1 MLDPKLPLVYS
12 CSGCSNVAQLANTL
26 AVRLDRAGLAEMSCI
41 VGVGGRVSSL
51 VSKANSGR
59 PILAIDGCR
68 LQCVR
73 GCLQQHGVE
82 ANVHLILSDQGL
94 KKRYGEDFS
103 NETAE
108 LAYQGTVEILA
119 SERMQKPSGATT
131 GHQWGRHR
139 SGAIVPAK
147 SN

>member
-1 MLDPKLPLVYS
+1 MHDPKLPLVYS

-41 VGVGGRVSSL
+41 AGVGGRVASL

-59 PILAIDGCR
+59 PILAIDGCP

-73 GCLQQHGVE
+73 GCLDQHGVK
-82 ANVHLILSDQGL
+82 ASQHLVLSQYGL

-103 NETAE
+103 SD
-108 LAYQGTVEILA
+108 TVEQVYARVVELIA
-119 SERMQKPSGATT
+119 SDRL
-131 GHQWGRHR
+131 
-139 SGAIVPAK
+139 PARK
-147 SN
+147 VVLHSVGS

>member
-1 MLDPKLPLVYS
+1 MHDPKLPLVYS

-41 VGVGGRVSSL
+41 AGVGGRVASL

-59 PILAIDGCR
+59 PILAIEGCP

-73 GCLQQHGVE
+73 GCLEQHGVK
-82 ANVHLILSDQGL
+82 ASQHVVLSKYGL

-103 NETAE
+103 RE
-108 LAYQGTVEILA
+108 TVEQVYLNVVELLD
-119 SERMQKPSGATT
+119 SERMQKRFQGLRAVDDK
-131 GHQWGRHR
+131 RL
-139 SGAIVPAK
+139 
-147 SN
+147 

>member
-1 MLDPKLPLVYS
+1 MLLSKRRRTATPLH
-12 CSGCSNVAQLANTL
+12 ALLANTL

-41 VGVGGRVSSL
+41 AGVGGRVASL

-73 GCLQQHGVE
+73 GCLDQHGVRASE
-82 ANVHLILSDQGL
+82 HLVLSEQGL

-103 NETAE
+103 GE
-108 LAYQGTVEILA
+108 TVEQIYLEVVDLLA
-119 SERMQKPSGATT
+119 GERMQKRFRRP
-131 GHQWGRHR
+131 QL
-139 SGAIVPAK
+139 VE
-147 SN
+147 

>member
-1 MLDPKLPLVYS
+1 MRDPKLPLVYS

-41 VGVGGRVSSL
+41 AGVGGRVASL
-51 VSKANSGR
+51 VSKVNSGR

-73 GCLQQHGVE
+73 GCLDQHGVRASE
-82 ANVHLILSDQGL
+82 HLVLSEQGL

-103 NETAE
+103 GE
-108 LAYQGTVEILA
+108 TVEQIYIEVVDLLA
-119 SERMQKPSGATT
+119 GERMQKRFRMP
-131 GHQWGRHR
+131 QL
-139 SGAIVPAK
+139 VED
-147 SN
+147 

>member
-1 MLDPKLPLVYS
+1 MRDSKLPLVYS

-41 VGVGGRVSSL
+41 AGVGGRVASL

-73 GCLQQHGVE
+73 GCLNQHGVLASE
-82 ANVHLILSDQGL
+82 YLVLSEQGL
-94 KKRYGEDFS
+94 KKRYSKDFS
-103 NETAE
+103 
-108 LAYQGTVEILA
+108 GDTVERIYLEVIDLLA
-119 SERMQKPSGATT
+119 SERMQKRFRRP
-131 GHQWGRHR
+131 QL
-139 SGAIVPAK
+139 VED
-147 SN
+147 

>member
-1 MLDPKLPLVYS
+1 MHDPKLPLVYS

-41 VGVGGRVSSL
+41 AGVGGRVASL

-59 PILAIDGCR
+59 PILAIDGCP

-73 GCLQQHGVE
+73 GCLDQHGVRASE
-82 ANVHLILSDQGL
+82 HLILSQAGL

-103 NETAE
+103 SETVE
-108 LAYQGTVEILA
+108 QVYQGVVELLA
-119 SERMQKPSGATT
+119 SDRMQVRFQRPCLVADD
-131 GHQWGRHR
+131 
-139 SGAIVPAK
+139 
-147 SN
+147 

>member
-1 MLDPKLPLVYS
+1 MRDTKLPLVYS

-41 VGVGGRVSSL
+41 AGVGGRVASL

-73 GCLQQHGVE
+73 GCLDQHGVRASE
-82 ANVHLILSDQGL
+82 HLVLSEQGL

-103 NETAE
+103 GE
-108 LAYQGTVEILA
+108 TVEQIYIEVVDLLA
-119 SERMQKPSGATT
+119 GERMQKRFRRP
-131 GHQWGRHR
+131 RL
-139 SGAIVPAK
+139 VED
-147 SN
+147 